1 MQLWRT
7 RGLPD
12 VPWGEGEGGRAP
24 LCLSQCR
31 VWDSC
36 WKPCQFPPDSTGRF
50 SKLQSRGGHLAIQHH
65 FYPVLNSNPL
75 KVHPSP
81 TPCPC
86 GPRGHPPD
94 LALGGGK

>member
-7 RGLPD
+7 CGLPH
-12 VPWGEGEGGRAP
+12 VSWGEGEGGRAP
-24 LCLSQCR
+24 VCLSQCR
-31 VWDSC
+31 VLDSR

-50 SKLQSRGGHLAIQHH
+50 SKLQSRGGHLAIRHH

-94 LALGGGK
+94 LALGGGE